1 MGLLDGKVAIVTGAG
16 GGIGR
21 AHARLLARE
30 GAKVVVNDVGG
41 TRDGAGADASPANQA
56 AEEITKAG
64 GVAVANHDTVS
75 TAAGAAGIVKTAVD
89 AFGRVDVL
97 VNNAGILRD

>member
-41 TRDGAGADASPANQA
+41 ARDGSGVDASPARQVA
-56 AEEITKAG
+56 DEI
-64 GVAVANHDTVS
+64 
-75 TAAGAAGIVKTAVD
+75 TAAGGN
-89 AFGRVDVL
+89 GR
-97 VNNAGILRD
+97 GQPRHRRHPGRGGRPS